1 MSRRAPSIF
10 ANGAM
15 SSRPQGDQPVDLNS
29 VLSVAEF
36 NRRVA
41 RLLERSVPLVWV
53 AGEVS
58 NLTRAA
64 SGHWYFSLKDA
75 DAQVRCVMFR
85 NANRLLDWRVKDGE
99 QVEVRAVAGL
109 YAPRGEFQL
118 TVEAM
123 RQAGAGALF
132 EAFLKVKAKLE
143 AEGLFAPER
152 KRTLP
157 SFPRT
162 IGVVTSMQAAALRD
176 VLTALARRSPHLRV
190 IIYPTPVQ
198 GKEAPAKLVEAI
210 GRASR
215 RAAEFGEIDVLLVVR
230 GGGSIEDLAAFNDES
245 LARAIAAA
253 SIPVVSGVGHETD
266 VTIADFVADLRAA
279 TPTAAAELAS
289 PDQPRLLA
297 HLSSY
302 SERSRRLVMRR
313 LNHAEQ
319 RLDEVQRRLKSPE
332 QRLAQ
337 RMAELTR
344 LVGQLQRAQ
353 AKSLGRQREALRN
366 AELHLRRATPDLSS
380 LAQRLVR
387 FQERAATGI
396 QKEVTASASRLN
408 VLKARLKLLDPNA
421 ALQRGYAIVEHANG
435 KIVDDAGQLAAGDVL
450 ELRFRQGSASA
461 VVRSTSKTESR
472 LK

>member
-1 MSRRAPSIF
+1 MSRRASAIF
-10 ANGAM
+10 ANAVM
-15 SSRPQGDQPVDLNS
+15 SSRPPGDQPVDSNS

-58 NLTRAA
+58 NLMRAA

-85 NANRLLDWRVKDGE
+85 NANRLLEWRVKDGE
-99 QVEVRAVAGL
+99 RVEVRAVAGL

-143 AEGLFAPER
+143 EEGLFAPQR
-152 KRTLP
+152 KRPLP
-157 SFPRT
+157 AFPRT

-176 VLTALARRSPHLRV
+176 VLTALARRSPHIRV
-190 IIYPTPVQ
+190 IVYPTPVQ
-198 GKEAPAKLVEAI
+198 GRDAPAGLIAAI
-210 GRASR
+210 ADASGRAAQR
-215 RAAEFGEIDVLLVVR
+215 GEIDVLLVVR
-230 GGGSIEDLAAFNDES
+230 GGGSIEDLAAFNDEAV
-245 LARAIAAA
+245 ARAIAAA
-253 SIPVVSGVGHETD
+253 SVPVVSGVGHETD

-313 LNHAEQ
+313 IDHAQQ
-319 RLDEVQRRLKSPE
+319 RLDDVQRRLKSPQ
-332 QRLAQ
+332 QRLSE
-337 RMAELTR
+337 RMTR
-344 LVGQLQRAQ
+344 LAGLASWLQRSHA
-353 AKSLGRQREALRN
+353 AALLRRGAALRN
-366 AELHLRRATPDLSS
+366 AEQHLRRARPDVSYLV
-380 LAQRLVR
+380 QRVER
-387 FQERAATGI
+387 FAERAATGMRREL
-396 QKEVTASASRLN
+396 QASSSRLDLLVAKLN
-408 VLKARLKLLDPNA
+408 LLDPDA
-421 ALQRGYAIVEHANG
+421 ALQRGYAIVERSDG
-435 KIVDDAGQLAAGDVL
+435 KIVDDAAELEQGDVL
-450 ELRFRQGSASA
+450 ELRFRRGRASA
-461 VVRSTSKTESR
+461 VVRSASKENSV
-472 LK
+472 